1 MNKAS
6 NGLETESR
14 NLQYVMMERPAEDEI
29 SLIDLWL
36 VLAKRKKIFFFI
48 MFLSLLVGFL
58 FVSFKP
64 LVFEFSTSIEVGTQP
79 TNGRGEVAIESTQTT
94 LAKLQEGY
102 IPLVLAS
109 HYVSSPEWTE
119 VIDIKASVAKGSGI
133 IRLSVSGL
141 ERNAEV
147 YKRLLSDVV
156 EKIQADHKRVSSLV
170 VNDLQLGIKKKENI
184 GSQLVNESIL
194 MQSQMKRLDKKELLL
209 NKRIDSL
216 SEFIK
221 TNEKLRLSASEG
233 KGNQDATLTLMMLDN
248 ELRTSRELL
257 AELEDQSYL
266 DLADEREVLSNK
278 ISDNEKR
285 QLENMQIIAKDKA
298 QLSNLLETR
307 AIIKPLKSL
316 KPVGVSNTL
325 VLILFVVVGFIMSL
339 AAVFIVEFSER
350 VKEAQLDR

>member
-6 NGLETESR
+6 SDLETESR

-36 VLAKRKKIFFFI
+36 VLAKRKKVFFFI
-48 MFLSLLVGFL
+48 VLLSLVVGFL
-58 FVSFKP
+58 FVFSKP
-64 LVFEFSTSIEVGTQP
+64 LVYEFSTSIEVGTQP

-109 HYVSSPEWTE
+109 HYANSPEWTE
-119 VIDIKASVAKGSGI
+119 AIDIKASVAKGSGI
-133 IRLSVSGL
+133 IRLSVSGS
-141 ERNAEV
+141 ERDAEI

-156 EKIQADHKRVSSLV
+156 EKIKADHKRVSSLV

-184 GSQLVNESIL
+184 GSQLINESIL
-194 MQSQMKRLDKKELLL
+194 MQSQIKRLNKKELLL

-216 SEFIK
+216 SEFVK
-221 TNEKLRLSASEG
+221 TNEKLRLSASG
-233 KGNQDATLTLMMLDN
+233 SKGNQDATLTLMMLDN

-266 DLADEREVLSNK
+266 DLADEREVLRNE

-316 KPVGVSNTL
+316 KPVGTSSKLIL
-325 VLILFVVVGFIMSL
+325 VLFAVAGFMLSL
-339 AAVFIVEFSER
+339 IAVFVIEFLES
-350 VKEAQLDR
+350 VKTAQLER